1 MKTIG
6 RQFLPPHF
14 PPTSIC
20 AHMLVFCAR
29 VGKTDLCSGLSILI
43 LSELGSVP
51 SYLRDTTSAT
61 LPLSLLHHPFLSLSD
76 NSISTQTW
84 RNFSHLKTKTRNAV
98 PPRLFCQLC
107 LYFNNKI
114 TLKNCLYICRL
125 QALLF
130 LLNSLHD
137 AKSNGC
143 FFVVCHSWQP
153 ITSSFLKHFLRLAPR
168 ILHQL
173 SAFLSATHLVS
184 YWFLLI
190 SSKLWSDQ
198 SLKLTKGFIY
208 AHSLGNLTSA
218 LGFKY
223 YDMLTPP

>member
-20 AHMLVFCAR
+20 AHMLVFWAR
-29 VGKTDLCSGLSILI
+29 VWKTGLCSGLSILI

-61 LPLSLLHHPFLSLSD
+61 LPLSLLHHQFLSLWD

-84 RNFSHLKTKTRNAV
+84 RNFSHLKEKWET
-98 PPRLFCQLC
+98 LFHPGSSASCASTF
-107 LYFNNKI
+107 FNNKI
-114 TLKNCLYICRL
+114 TLKNCLHICRL

-137 AKSNGC
+137 TKPNGC
-143 FFVVCHSWQP
+143 FFVVCSGQQP
-153 ITSSFLKHFLRLAPR
+153 ITSSFLKHLLRLASR

-184 YWFLLI
+184 YQFLLI

-198 SLKLTKGFIY
+198 SLKLRGFYLCSFPRQPDLI
-208 AHSLGNLTSA
+208 SWL
-218 LGFKY
+218 
-223 YDMLTPP
+223 